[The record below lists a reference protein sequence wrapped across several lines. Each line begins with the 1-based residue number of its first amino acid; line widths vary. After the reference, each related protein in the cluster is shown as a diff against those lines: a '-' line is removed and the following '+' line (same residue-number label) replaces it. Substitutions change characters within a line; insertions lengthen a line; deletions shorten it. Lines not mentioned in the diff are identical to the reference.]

1 MSVQVRV
8 GKGLL
13 TAAFAVGLWAVTPA
27 NQAAAGP
34 PFVPNSQ
41 SFWDF
46 SQNWTTNY
54 GPAYRDTVLAPT
66 NFLECTG
73 QFALCFHSGPEPLPC
88 KLSKDGRFANCTC
101 DVLDGKNY
109 VLSTAILNHEVY
121 LDTIDPNACGPDG
134 SQCRNIEHPEIQRV
148 APVCDLLGK
157 GQLMPGAQ
165 VISTYD
171 PDTTQDLQDTST
183 EVKPCFAAPGDP
195 PLPFA
200 GCMTASCKLNK
211 GGTTAQCDCP
221 VFYGDFQLV
230 GPDAECTLGGGL
242 VPSASYNPKLDPN
255 VPVPQ

>member
-1 MSVQVRV
+1 
-8 GKGLL
+8 
-13 TAAFAVGLWAVTPA
+13 
-27 NQAAAGP
+27 
-34 PFVPNSQ
+34 
-41 SFWDF
+41 
-46 SQNWTTNY
+46 
-54 GPAYRDTVLAPT
+54 
-66 NFLECTG
+66 
-73 QFALCFHSGPEPLPC
+73 
-88 KLSKDGRFANCTC
+88 
-101 DVLDGKNY
+101 VLDSKNY
-109 VLSTAILNHEVY
+109 VLSTAILNRQVY
-121 LDTIDPNACGPDG
+121 LDTIDPSACGADG
-134 SQCRNIEHPEIQRV
+134 AQCRNIEHPEIQKV

-183 EVKPCFAAPGDP
+183 EVKPCSAAPGDP

-211 GGTTAQCDCP
+211 GGKTAQCDCP

-230 GPDAECTLGGGL
+230 GADANCSLGDGL